1 MYESVLTKEAQKD
14 YQKLAK
20 SVARRVNQ
28 CLDDLRENPLRYPQ
42 AIPLK
47 GKLAGSYR
55 WRVGDWRVVYQV
67 STDEQVVTI
76 LQITHRSKVY
86 K

>member
-1 MYESVLTKEAQKD
+1 MFEVVLTREAQKD

-20 SVARRVNQ
+20 NIARRINQ
-28 CLDDLRENPLRYPQ
+28 CMDNLRENPLQYPQ
-42 AIPLK
+42 AVPLK

-67 STDEQVVTI
+67 DIDEEVVTI
-76 LQITHRSKVY
+76 LQIAHRSKVY